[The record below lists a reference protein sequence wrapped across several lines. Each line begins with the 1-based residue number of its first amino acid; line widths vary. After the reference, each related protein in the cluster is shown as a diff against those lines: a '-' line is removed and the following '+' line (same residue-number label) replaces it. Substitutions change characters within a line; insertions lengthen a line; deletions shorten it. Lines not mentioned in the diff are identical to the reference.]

1 MTQNRT
7 LSLILPAF
15 GAAIIAALAQI
26 IIPIGAVPITL
37 QTFAVGLVAAILK
50 PKEAT
55 LAATLYLILG
65 AIGLPVFA
73 GGGGGLQAFFGPSTG
88 YLLAYPF
95 FALVTSKLTHAETP
109 IWKIFV
115 AFVLGDALVFVGGI
129 LSLHFLGKMGW
140 SAAVAVGLT
149 PFIIPDLLKGLIVAL
164 VTKPV
169 LKALKNQS
177 YFNYKKIEDFV
188 RVNRIF
194 NLFIFQNKYHS
205 ALNKLG

>member
-26 IIPIGAVPITL
+26 VIPIGAVPITL

-50 PKEAT
+50 PREAT

-73 GGGGGLQAFFGPSTG
+73 GGGGGLQSFFGPSAG

-95 FALVTSKLTHAETP
+95 FAFITSKLTHGKSL
-109 IWKIFV
+109 WLLFWV
-115 AFVLGDALVFVGGI
+115 MQLYLSVVSSAFT
-129 LSLHFLGKMGW
+129 FLEKW
-140 SAAVAVGLT
+140 VGL
-149 PFIIPDLLKGLIVAL
+149 LL
-164 VTKPV
+164 
-169 LKALKNQS
+169 
-177 YFNYKKIEDFV
+177 
-188 RVNRIF
+188 
-194 NLFIFQNKYHS
+194 
-205 ALNKLG
+205 

>member
-26 IIPIGAVPITL
+26 VIPIGAVPITL

-50 PKEAT
+50 PREAT

-73 GGGGGLQAFFGPSTG
+73 GGGGGLQAFFGPSAG

-95 FALVTSKLTHAETP
+95 FAFITSKLTHAETP

-129 LSLHFLGKMGW
+129 LGLHFLGGFDFSK
-140 SAAVAVGLT
+140 SVAVGLT
-149 PFIIPDLLKGLIVAL
+149 PFILPDLLKMVAI
-164 VTKPV
+164 TIISIPIFKS
-169 LKALKNQS
+169 LKFHP
-177 YFNYKKIEDFV
+177 YFSEK
-188 RVNRIF
+188 
-194 NLFIFQNKYHS
+194 
-205 ALNKLG
+205 

>member
-1 MTQNRT
+1 MTRNRT

-26 IIPIGAVPITL
+26 VIPIGAVPITL

-50 PKEAT
+50 PREAT

-73 GGGGGLQAFFGPSTG
+73 GGGGGLQAFFGPSAG

-95 FALVTSKLTHAETP
+95 FAFITSKLTHAETP

-129 LSLHFLGKMGW
+129 LSLHFLAGMPIDK
-140 SAAVAVGLT
+140 ALAVGVI
-149 PFIIPDLLKGLIVAL
+149 PFIIPDLAKIIAISFIGRPLLQRL
-164 VTKPV
+164 SSQP
-169 LKALKNQS
+169 
-177 YFNYKKIEDFV
+177 YFSQK
-188 RVNRIF
+188 
-194 NLFIFQNKYHS
+194 
-205 ALNKLG
+205 

>member
-26 IIPIGAVPITL
+26 VIPIGAVPITL

-50 PKEAT
+50 PREAT

-73 GGGGGLQAFFGPSTG
+73 GGGGGLQAFFGPSAG

-95 FALVTSKLTHAETP
+95 FALVTSALAHAKTP
-109 IWKIFV
+109 IWKIFL
-115 AFVLGDALVFVGGI
+115 AFVLGDALVFIGGI

-164 VTKPV
+164 VTKPH
-169 LKALKNQS
+169 LKALKNHS
-177 YFNYKKIEDFV
+177 YFN
-188 RVNRIF
+188 
-194 NLFIFQNKYHS
+194 
-205 ALNKLG
+205 

>member
-26 IIPIGAVPITL
+26 VIPIGAVPITL

-50 PKEAT
+50 PREAT

-73 GGGGGLQAFFGPSTG
+73 GGGGGLQSFFGPSAG

-95 FALVTSKLTHAETP
+95 FAFVTSKLFWVMH
-109 IWKIFV
+109 
-115 AFVLGDALVFVGGI
+115 
-129 LSLHFLGKMGW
+129 LSLLAVFSACTFLERW
-140 SAAVAVGLT
+140 VGLRLW
-149 PFIIPDLLKGLIVAL
+149 LLA
-164 VTKPV
+164 
-169 LKALKNQS
+169 
-177 YFNYKKIEDFV
+177 
-188 RVNRIF
+188 
-194 NLFIFQNKYHS
+194 
-205 ALNKLG
+205 

>member
-26 IIPIGAVPITL
+26 VIPIGAVPITL

-50 PKEAT
+50 PREAT

-73 GGGGGLQAFFGPSTG
+73 GGGGGLQSFFGPSAG

-95 FALVTSKLTHAETP
+95 FAFVTSKLTHAETH

-169 LKALKNQS
+169 LKALKNHS
-177 YFNYKKIEDFV
+177 YFN
-188 RVNRIF
+188 
-194 NLFIFQNKYHS
+194 
-205 ALNKLG
+205 